1 MSTEHKP
8 AKFIVTD
15 PNPVTEDGGYIE
27 ALDAAQAE
35 KIARELA
42 HKHPTEYIDI
52 YEHRVA
58 FRVRPADSND
68 GEPA

>member
-1 MSTEHKP
+1 MSTDHKP
-8 AKFIVTD
+8 PKFLVAD
-15 PNPVTEDGGYIE
+15 PNPITEDGGYIE

-42 HKHPTEYIDI
+42 HKNPTEYIDI

-58 FRVRPADSND
+58 FRVRPPEE
-68 GEPA
+68 GEPT